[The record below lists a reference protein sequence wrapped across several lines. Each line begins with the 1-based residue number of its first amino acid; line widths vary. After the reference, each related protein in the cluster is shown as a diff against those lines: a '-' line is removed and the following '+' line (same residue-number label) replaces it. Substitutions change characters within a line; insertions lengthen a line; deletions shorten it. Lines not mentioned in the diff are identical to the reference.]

1 MTPETPYRPELNESQ
16 KRHLSVSCQ
25 HIDKQLMDVEA
36 VLNQSASKAAF
47 PKYLSEIPLAQ
58 RRTIE
63 GYIARI
69 RAQLLRILDGQN
81 IEKPKPRISPVHAVN
96 VDLTFI
102 EIAAE
107 ELYPKYMRGYG
118 DVPEPIVMELN
129 GIVGEL
135 LGLVTKLSRYVGAG
149 VGEDLKQRLEHLEKT
164 SDEFDL
170 LHKIERVVSER
181 GMVEYRQA
189 ISNILDRAEDK
200 SFEIAVFGRVSSGK
214 SSLLNAI
221 LDTAILPVGVTPI
234 TAVPTRIIYGERPSL
249 TVWFAERPSQ
259 TLEIG
264 LLPEFATE
272 QGNPGNQRHV
282 SRIVVEIPSAR
293 LQNGVSFVD
302 TPGLG
307 SLATSGAAETLAY
320 LPKCDLGVVLIDA
333 ASTLTP
339 DDLQTIQSLHEATV
353 PAAVLLSK
361 ADLLSD
367 EDRARIVTYVKD
379 QLSKEC
385 NMELAVHPVSALS
398 SHREMLDVWFRA
410 EILPL
415 YERCQELR
423 TSSWKRKVGA
433 LRDSVASS
441 LKARLRHGAGAPVLS
456 VEKIRETET
465 RLRVAHGNI
474 EAMVFAVEKDTE
486 KMPSQIRGPMEMAAS
501 DLVELWRGKKDS
513 SVSADACAR
522 EGIVR
527 ATQSRVQELR
537 REMESLAESLW
548 IELQASAEALGIS
561 DKPNR
566 GEFVS
571 LVRELPIFDPP
582 LMKLE
587 LRRPV
592 SLTFFGQRVTHGTV
606 KRKLVRDLGPQL
618 AAALETY
625 AGLLRRWA
633 LDVLRELRAH
643 FESYADNYRAQAASY
658 QEGRGLTAVEID
670 AIRSDLASLGV
681 KEETEGWTPVGL
693 KTAKRTEVTA
703 D

>member
-1 MTPETPYRPELNESQ
+1 
-16 KRHLSVSCQ
+16 
-25 HIDKQLMDVEA
+25 
-36 VLNQSASKAAF
+36 
-47 PKYLSEIPLAQ
+47 
-58 RRTIE
+58 
-63 GYIARI
+63 
-69 RAQLLRILDGQN
+69 
-81 IEKPKPRISPVHAVN
+81 
-96 VDLTFI
+96 
-102 EIAAE
+102 
-107 ELYPKYMRGYG
+107 
-118 DVPEPIVMELN
+118 
-129 GIVGEL
+129 
-135 LGLVTKLSRYVGAG
+135 
-149 VGEDLKQRLEHLEKT
+149 
-164 SDEFDL
+164 
-170 LHKIERVVSER
+170 
-181 GMVEYRQA
+181 
-189 ISNILDRAEDK
+189 
-200 SFEIAVFGRVSSGK
+200 
-214 SSLLNAI
+214 
-221 LDTAILPVGVTPI
+221 
-234 TAVPTRIIYGERPSL
+234 
-249 TVWFAERPSQ
+249 
-259 TLEIG
+259 
-264 LLPEFATE
+264 
-272 QGNPGNQRHV
+272 
-282 SRIVVEIPSAR
+282 
-293 LQNGVSFVD
+293 
-302 TPGLG
+302 
-307 SLATSGAAETLAY
+307 
-320 LPKCDLGVVLIDA
+320 
-333 ASTLTP
+333 
-339 DDLQTIQSLHEATV
+339 
-353 PAAVLLSK
+353 
-361 ADLLSD
+361 
-367 EDRARIVTYVKD
+367 
-379 QLSKEC
+379 
-385 NMELAVHPVSALS
+385 
-398 SHREMLDVWFRA
+398 
-410 EILPL
+410 
-415 YERCQELR
+415 
-423 TSSWKRKVGA
+423 
-433 LRDSVASS
+433 
-441 LKARLRHGAGAPVLS
+441 